1 MMRSVLLGFL
11 LWLCASMAP
20 AQTDIAESAIRF
32 QIKNAGLTVTGT
44 LSGLNATIRFDPAAP
59 ERAFIRAS
67 VPVNTIKTGI
77 GLRDKHLLK
86 PEYFDAEKFPNMLLE
101 SVAIRKAGTD
111 QFEGTFKLTIKGTER
126 QVKLPFTVSAKN
138 ELMSKFRLN
147 RLDYNV
153 GKSSLLLA
161 DDVDISI
168 RVKLT
173 RSF

>member
-1 MMRSVLLGFL
+1 MKRGIILGLL
-11 LWLCASMAP
+11 LWLCAAMIP
-20 AQTDIAESAIRF
+20 VQTNIAESDIRF

-59 ERAFIRAS
+59 ERASIRAS

-86 PEYFDAEKFPNMLLE
+86 PEYFDAEKFPNILLE
-101 SVAIRKAGTD
+101 SVAIRKTGAN
-111 QFEGTFKLTIKGTER
+111 QFEGTFKLTIKGTQR
-126 QVKLPFTVSAKN
+126 QVKLPFTVSATN
-138 ELMSKFRLN
+138 EFAGNLRLN

-161 DDVDISI
+161 NDVDISI
-168 RVKLT
+168 RAKPAKSL
-173 RSF
+173 